1 MTLTSSFLCHRLLL
15 LIISFFL
22 FLHTHTCFFVFS
34 SRHVVQNSQVW
45 STFCWVLWCIHF
57 HTSIIIQIRHLQCHF
72 ILFVLSFILIQNERR
87 TSTFDLPCCRLD
99 PFDVTYY
106 HFYTNTPFF
115 VFFVHPHSKRNTYVN
130 FSSFESLI
138 RRLSH
143 DHTSA
148 IYSLEWPTPSCRI
161 DKKK

>member
-115 VFFVHPHSKRNTYVN
+115 RFFRSSTFKTKHLCQFQFIRVINTP
-130 FSSFESLI
+130 FITWSS
-138 RRLSH
+138 
-143 DHTSA
+143 TA
-148 IYSLEWPTPSCRI
+148 PSI
-161 DKKK
+161 L